1 MKNFKCGSSY
11 TALVHSVVKHKI
23 QATLWDLIT
32 WLESGEEIHS
42 VRDLLSYIRL
52 FSDFGDANQGKI
64 FLQLIRDYKSIGLI
78 LPEIAERFISRGKST
93 GTPWLEELGHLVK
106 TAHAEKKDA
115 GEGQND
121 PHFPE
126 NEDKNSLLY
135 E

>member
-1 MKNFKCGSSY
+1 MKNFKSGSSY

-64 FLQLIRDYKSIGLI
+64 FLQLVRDYKTIGMI
-78 LPEIAERFISRGKST
+78 LPEIADRFISRGKTT

-106 TAHAEKKDA
+106 TAHAEKKKA
-115 GEGQND
+115 GSEKND
-121 PHFPE
+121 YPFSE
-126 NEDKNSLLY
+126 NEDNSSLVFD
-135 E
+135 